1 MGDNIVEFKGVYK
14 KYGKKEV
21 FKNFEIEIPKGKI
34 VGLLGQN
41 GSGEITICT
50 LKNSIQIKNMI
61 SYLPEKTYLNEDMKV
76 KDISLFQ

>member
-41 GSGEITICT
+41 GSGKTTMIKLINGLIQHDSGEITICT
-50 LKNSIQIKNMI
+50 LKNS
-61 SYLPEKTYLNEDMKV
+61 
-76 KDISLFQ
+76 